1 MNRKRFFFE
10 WAELAKYLCCKRC
23 SDKKL
28 AKKAKVFERASK
40 RLGKDLDVAKLVADR
55 RQNEM
60 TKELIFDKREQYL
73 LQFIKKAVIVSSS
86 GSENVVKEL
95 AKKTAWHKLVG
106 KAKRSEKT
114 KQFEK
119 LTKSVLNG
127 YLQKP

>member
-1 MNRKRFFFE
+1 
-10 WAELAKYLCCKRC
+10 
-23 SDKKL
+23 
-28 AKKAKVFERASK
+28 
-40 RLGKDLDVAKLVADR
+40 
-55 RQNEM
+55 M

-73 LQFIKKAVIVSSS
+73 LQFINKAVIVSSS